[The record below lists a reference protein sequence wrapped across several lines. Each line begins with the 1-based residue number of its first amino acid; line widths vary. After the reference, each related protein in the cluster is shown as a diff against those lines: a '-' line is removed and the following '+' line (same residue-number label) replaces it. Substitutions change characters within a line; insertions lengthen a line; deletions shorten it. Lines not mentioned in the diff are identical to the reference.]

1 MRQMTPEQRA
11 DAIARIM
18 AVVEAKRLEDDAAAE
33 KVATL
38 AKVKTEKRR
47 AACTEYTKRWNAKC
61 KAKRE
66 ADPALREAYLERQ
79 RIYNRANYKRKK
91 EQKP

>member
-18 AVVEAKRLEDDAAAE
+18 AVVEAKRAEDDAAAE
-33 KVATL
+33 KVTTV
-38 AKVKTEKRR
+38 AKVKTEARR
-47 AACTEYTKRWNAKC
+47 AACKEYTKRWHAKC
-61 KAKRE
+61 KAERE
-66 ADPALREAYLERQ
+66 ADPALRAAYLEQQ
-79 RIYNRANYKRKK
+79 RIKERAYYKRKK